1 MGGEPQDPQPAPIR
15 AVFLSYASEDA
26 AAALRICTDLRN
38 AGIEVWFDQS
48 ELRGGDAWDTAIRRQ
63 IKTCALFI
71 PVISASAHARVE
83 GYFRL
88 EWKLAIDRSHLMAP
102 DQAFLL
108 PVVIDHTPQA
118 DERIP
123 ERFREL
129 QWSRLPDGQASPAF
143 VNRVRILL
151 APQPAP
157 GALSAPRE
165 VAASAPQSP
174 RTHRDLILASR
185 WSTPALLVLCAA
197 ALLATLAYLVGHGW
211 FSGRTDASQRATST
225 NAQTTAAPADAFNP
239 PLHSIAVLPF
249 VNMSDDKE
257 QEYFSE
263 GLTEELLNS
272 LARINELQVAART
285 SSFSFAGKN
294 PDIATVAR
302 KLNVA
307 AVLEGSVRRSGHTLR
322 VSAQLIN
329 ASSGFHLWSQTYDR
343 DLGDVLQLQTEIAN
357 AVAGALEV
365 TLLGD
370 VRARIEIGGTR
381 NPAAFDAYLR
391 ASQAFSMQH
400 DPADDAKAIEAFGD
414 AIRLDPHYAL
424 AYAGRARALT
434 AYAGDYATGS
444 AVRESLD
451 RALVDARRA
460 LELAPGLAEG
470 HWALARVFEYSLHF
484 PQALIEYERAA
495 STGSGNARILGEYG
509 RFATYM
515 GQVEPGISAVHRS
528 VLLDPLSPR
537 SHSLLAQ
544 ALYLARRHQEAT
556 VAAAEAV
563 RLDPEHMADYAL
575 AGLNQYA
582 LGDLQAAVTM
592 CATKSDDWGILLCQA
607 VTYQRLGNHAEAD
620 AARQK
625 LETNLG
631 DASAY
636 QFSQIYV
643 QWDERARALQWLETA
658 QRRRD
663 PGLSALK
670 MDPLMDPLRSEVRFQ
685 SVLQALQFPQ

>member
-1 MGGEPQDPQPAPIR
+1 MPR
-15 AVFLSYASEDA
+15 RLCASAQICETQGLRSGSTKAGCGRGRWDA
-26 AAALRICTDLRN
+26 
-38 AGIEVWFDQS
+38 
-48 ELRGGDAWDTAIRRQ
+48 AIRRQ
-63 IKTCALFI
+63 IRTCALFI
-71 PVISASAHARVE
+71 PVISENAHARVE

-143 VNRVRILL
+143 VNRVRSLL
-151 APQPAP
+151 APQPAQGTP
-157 GALSAPRE
+157 SAPMQ
-165 VAASAPQSP
+165 AAGSAPSSP
-174 RTHRDLILASR
+174 RAHRNSIRAAR
-185 WSTPALLVLCAA
+185 WAKPALLVLGAA

-211 FSGRTDASQRATST
+211 FSGRIETSQHATSP
-225 NAQTTAAPADAFNP
+225 NAQTTAAPADAFTP
-239 PLHSIAVLPF
+239 PPHSIAVLPF

-329 ASSGFHLWSQTYDR
+329 ASNGFHLWSQTYDR

-357 AVAGALEV
+357 AVAAALEV

-370 VRARIEIGGTR
+370 VRARIEIGSTR

-400 DPADDAKAIEAFGD
+400 GPADDAKAIEAFGE
-414 AIRLDPHYAL
+414 AIRLDPNYAL
-424 AYAGRARALT
+424 AYTGRARALS

-444 AVRESLD
+444 AVREALD
-451 RALVDARRA
+451 RASTDARHA

-470 HWALARVFEYSLHF
+470 HWALARVLEFSLEF
-484 PQALIEYERAA
+484 PQALVEYERAA

-515 GQVEPGISAVHRS
+515 GQVEPGISAAHRS

-537 SHSLLAQ
+537 SHSLLGQ
-544 ALYLARRHQEAT
+544 ALYFARRHQEAT
-556 VAAAEAV
+556 AAAAEAL
-563 RLDPEHMADYAL
+563 RLDPERMADYAL

-582 LGDLQAAVTM
+582 LGNLQAAAAM
-592 CATKSDDWGILLCQA
+592 CARKSDVWGILLCQA
-607 VTYQRLGNHAEAD
+607 VTYQRLGKHADAD
-620 AARQK
+620 AARKQ
-625 LETNLG
+625 LESTLG

-636 QFSQIYV
+636 QLSEIYA
-643 QWDERARALQWLETA
+643 QRGEPARALQWLETA
-658 QRRRD
+658 QTRRD
-663 PGLSALK
+663 PGLSLLK
-670 MDPLMDPLRSEVRFQ
+670 MDPLMDPVRGEPRFQ
-685 SVLQALQFPQ
+685 AVLQALRFPR